1 VRSNPGR
8 SFYTMPSTKEQ
19 FIPHG
24 LSRFATTKKIMTKT
38 TKKNP
43 APVLACVIT
52 GQARKTSHNY
62 LNDKARRLG
71 VESDWLL
78 NNYVSKFVC
87 SQLRAGKALS
97 DLQTTDRKITDQ
109 LLTDMVRKNSK
120 SRLTNFWFK
129 NGVYQTA
136 KPIPKKVDK
145 TEPTVDV
152 ESLTAKVKEEQQEA
166 ATAPEPAKVATFDE
180 VLDEL
185 TQLS

>member
-1 VRSNPGR
+1 
-8 SFYTMPSTKEQ
+8 MPLTEER

-24 LSRFATTKKIMTKT
+24 LSRFATTINPLYTKLRNMEKKK

-43 APVLACVIT
+43 APVLACIIT

-62 LNDKARRLG
+62 LNDKAKRLG
-71 VESDWLL
+71 VSSDWLL

-97 DLQTTDRKITDQ
+97 DLQTTDQKITDQ
-109 LLTDMVRKNSK
+109 LLTDLVKKNSK
-120 SRLTNFWFK
+120 SRVTNFWFK

-136 KPIPKKVDK
+136 KPTPKKVKK

-152 ESLTAKVKEEQQEA
+152 ESLTAKVNEEQAEA
-166 ATAPEPAKVATFDE
+166 ATVPAPAKVASFDE